1 VGVLRRMVMRCSVL
15 AAVLV
20 IVAVVLGGCTTT
32 RAFTREELQARVAP
46 RFPVEKRQSVFVV
59 RMSNPEVAFV
69 GERLSLAVDV
79 DATAGAWTT
88 HGHAVIE
95 GGVEYRPVDGAL
107 LLRDAAVRVLEFD
120 RVPPEWREALR
131 EIAEQL
137 LVAQLAER
145 PLYTL
150 DAARGGDEA
159 RARKHLR
166 RVWIAADR
174 LMLLFG
180 S

>member
-1 VGVLRRMVMRCSVL
+1 MRCSLVAALVL
-15 AAVLV
+15 L
-20 IVAVVLGGCTTT
+20 IVALVLGAGCTTT
-32 RAFTREELQARVAP
+32 RAYTRDQLQARVAP
-46 RFPVEKRQSVFVV
+46 RFPVEKRQSLFVV
-59 RMSNPEVAFV
+59 RMSNPQVAFA
-69 GERLSLAVDV
+69 GDRLSLAVDV
-79 DATAGAWTT
+79 DATAGAWTM
-88 HGHAVIE
+88 HGHAVVE
-95 GGVEYRPVDGAL
+95 GGVEYRPADGAV
-107 LLRDAAVRVLEFD
+107 LLRDATVRVLDFD
-120 RVPPEWREALR
+120 RVPPEWREPLR

-150 DAARGGDEA
+150 DATHGGDEA

-166 RVWIAADR
+166 RVWIADDR